1 MAIDLERERLNRGL
15 SLNGMA
21 KQVNIARNTLK
32 NAEEGEAIHPASA
45 LKIAKFLGVQVTDIW
60 PVDDAEA
67 AAA

>member
-1 MAIDLERERLNRGL
+1 MGIDLERERLNRGL

-21 KQVNIARNTLK
+21 DEVKIARGTLK
-32 NAEEGEAIHPASA
+32 RAEEGEAIHPASA

-60 PVDDAEA
+60 PVDERA